1 MNKTTVIYCIL
12 ILAVLC
18 LSAGAQ
24 DVAPQPGHE
33 RKVFIDET
41 EQTIY
46 WPMSMPF
53 WVRLAVSPEKDAPSY
68 LLQKIYPGSPG
79 GSGNLLKNGITLEI
93 EGRQFI
99 RWYNVKTDET
109 IYLKF
114 YADGEPPV
122 TVGALEGAPLWTTG
136 EKVFYGVGLRCTLTS
151 EDGVSGV
158 DRIYL
163 SMDGKT
169 FEDYTG
175 PFALDTEKDY
185 FLRFYAVDR
194 VGYAGEPVTLRFTV
208 DLTSPETRHQVHTNF
223 SGDVLSTATTV
234 QLTAVDGSSGLKDIF
249 YLMDDPGEP
258 SLYSG
263 KEIALDR
270 LPDGEHRLTY
280 YSVDNV
286 RNVEEKKT
294 YDFYLDR
301 VPPETGSRF
310 TVDHHREEGVDYIS
324 PRTLIALSA
333 VDNKIGVERIEYL
346 FRENKKEKPGDYLT
360 YSEPFKTPFKSGT
373 HSVVF
378 RAVDKL
384 GNLSAE
390 TELPVRMDD
399 TAPKSEYK
407 IDGPQHKIRDTIWI
421 TRNTTISLSAVDDAA
436 GVRGIYFQL
445 GSKTEYQNYAEPITF
460 DEENRYLFK
469 FYSIDRVDNR
479 EIEQPYVLVV
489 DNTPPTVIKTFS
501 LAPTGTEPGEDG
513 SEIDIYP
520 RFTSLFLGA
529 VDNSVG
535 IAGVWY
541 TLNGETEKEYSS
553 PFMFKEDGDYT
564 LNLRLQDNVGNTAKE
579 SIRFIIREI
588 Q

>member
-1 MNKTTVIYCIL
+1 MNRTTVIYCIL
-12 ILAVLC
+12 IVAVLG
-18 LSAGAQ
+18 LSLGAQ
-24 DVAPQPGHE
+24 DVAPPLEHE
-33 RKVFIDET
+33 KKVFIDET
-41 EQTIY
+41 EQHIY

-68 LLQKIYPGSPG
+68 LLQKVYPGSAG
-79 GSGNLLKNGITLEI
+79 GSGSLLKNGITLEI

-109 IYLKF
+109 LYLKF
-114 YADGEPPV
+114 YADGKPPV
-122 TVGALEGAPLWTTG
+122 TVGALEGAPVWTAD
-136 EKVFYGVGLRCTLTS
+136 EKVFYGKGLNCTLSS

-158 DRIYL
+158 EQIYM
-163 SMDGKT
+163 SMDGKE
-169 FEDYTG
+169 FEAYAG
-175 PFALDTEKDY
+175 PLVLDIEKDY

-194 VGYAGEPVTLRFTV
+194 VGYAGEPVTRRFTV

-234 QLTAVDGSSGLKDIF
+234 QLTAGDGSSGLKDIF
-249 YLMDDPGEP
+249 YLMDGQADPTI
-258 SLYSG
+258 YSG
-263 KEIALDR
+263 KEIALDG

-286 RNVEEKKT
+286 RNVEEKNT
-294 YDFYLDR
+294 YEFYLDR
-301 VPPETGSRF
+301 VPPEAESRF
-310 TVDHHREEGVDYIS
+310 TVDHHREGVVDYIS
-324 PRTLIALSA
+324 PRTLIELTAA
-333 VDNKIGVERIEYL
+333 DNKIGVERIEYV
-346 FRENKKEKPGDYLT
+346 FRENKKNKPGDFLT

-384 GNLSAE
+384 GNLSSE

-407 IDGPQHKIRDTIWI
+407 IDGPRHKIRDTIWI
-421 TRNTTISLSAVDDAA
+421 TRDTTISLSAVDDAA
-436 GVRGIYFQL
+436 GVRDIYFQL
-445 GSKTEYQNYAEPITF
+445 GAKAEYKTYAEPIAF

-469 FYSIDRVDNR
+469 FYSTDRVDNR

-513 SEIDIYP
+513 SEIDVYP

-564 LNLRLQDNVGNTAKE
+564 LDLRLQDNVGNTAKE